1 MIAGEFDVVVIGAG
15 NAGMCA
21 ALAAR
26 GEGARVLVLEAAPF
40 DERGGNSRF
49 TAGALRFVYNGVDDL
64 LKLCD
69 LSETELATSDFG
81 TYTTDQYYDD
91 LGRLTD
97 YRSNPDMAELL
108 VTKSQ
113 ETLLWMRSQGI
124 RFAPMYSRQAFKH
137 EGKFVFW
144 GGLALEA
151 WGGGPGLV
159 EGLFKAAE
167 ERQIQVAYEARGE
180 ALIADDD
187 GVHGVV
193 AKVEGKTTRIPAKA
207 VILASGGFEANAE
220 MRTRYLGP
228 GWDLAKVRGTRFN
241 TGAGIKMALDIGAMP
256 YGNWSGCHAVGWDYN
271 APEFGDLAVGDNFQ
285 KHSYP
290 FAIMVNADGVRFC
303 DEGADF
309 RNYTYAKYGREILNQ
324 PHQFA
329 WQIFDQQVVHL
340 QRDEYRI
347 RQVTKVTADTIEG
360 LADKMAEYAP
370 VDKARFLETVREY
383 NAAVQRE
390 IPYNP
395 TVKDGR
401 TTKGLAINKT
411 NWAMPIE
418 KPPFEAYCTTCGV
431 TFTFGGLRIDTDGR
445 VLDTA
450 QKADPRPLCRGRA
463 RRWALLFQLPRR
475 DGPGFRVGI
484 RQNRRDHRR
493 HGSPAALSE
502 KLLRNQHCYAKMLT
516 DLTMREGIFAP
527 HKSED
532 QPGSAKPSLFL
543 SAPTRGESRNSAEQ
557 DWCVADIF
565 LAKQQNQ
572 PAWAWGIPALAP
584 GRGRAGFPPWISDS
598 TRSGDA
604 TSGDSPRHAT
614 GGGGANTRHV
624 DASNAKQNRST
635 RTPRPPVA
643 QRQRCQLP
651 RRRASPGRISSSL
664 YLLDA
669 CQLTA

>member
-1 MIAGEFDVVVIGAG
+1 MPPSAFRSWLGVAAAHAPLTYQMLISPEAVFSRLYGNFGGGEPQRELPGRAWLACLGEGRLARWGAAGYSVPRASLSGGNEMISGEFDVVVVGAG

-40 DERGGNSRF
+40 DERGGNSRY

-69 LSETELATSDFG
+69 LSETEIATSDFG
-81 TYTTDQYYDD
+81 TYTQDKYYDD

-108 VTKSQ
+108 ITKSQ

-151 WGGGPGLV
+151 WGGGPGLI

-167 ERQIQVAYEARGE
+167 ERQIQIAYEAKGE
-180 ALIADDD
+180 ALITDDD

-193 AKVEGKTTRIPAKA
+193 AKVAGKTTRIAAKS
-207 VILASGGFEANAE
+207 VVLACGGFEANAE

-241 TGAGIKMALDIGAMP
+241 TGAGIKMALDAGAMP

-309 RNYTYAKYGREILNQ
+309 RNYTYAKYGRLILEQ

-347 RQVTKVTADTIEG
+347 RQVTKVTADTIEA
-360 LADKMAEYAP
+360 LADKMAESAP
-370 VDKARFLETVREY
+370 VNKPRFLETIREY
-383 NAAVQRE
+383 NAAVQRD

-401 TTKGLAINKT
+401 TTRGLAIDKT
-411 NWAMPIE
+411 NWAMAIE
-418 KPPFEAYCTTCGV
+418 QPPFEAYCTTCGV
-431 TFTFGGLRIDTDGR
+431 TFTFGGVRIDTEGK

-450 QKADPRPLCRGRA
+450 QRPIPGLYAAGELVGGLFYFNYPGGTGLVSGSVFGKIAGTSAGRRA
-463 RRWALLFQLPRR
+463 R
-475 DGPGFRVGI
+475 
-484 RQNRRDHRR
+484 QN
-493 HGSPAALSE
+493 S
-502 KLLRNQHCYAKMLT
+502 
-516 DLTMREGIFAP
+516 
-527 HKSED
+527 
-532 QPGSAKPSLFL
+532 
-543 SAPTRGESRNSAEQ
+543 
-557 DWCVADIF
+557 
-565 LAKQQNQ
+565 
-572 PAWAWGIPALAP
+572 
-584 GRGRAGFPPWISDS
+584 
-598 TRSGDA
+598 
-604 TSGDSPRHAT
+604 
-614 GGGGANTRHV
+614 
-624 DASNAKQNRST
+624 
-635 RTPRPPVA
+635 
-643 QRQRCQLP
+643 
-651 RRRASPGRISSSL
+651 
-664 YLLDA
+664 
-669 CQLTA
+669 

>member
-1 MIAGEFDVVVIGAG
+1 MIVGEFDVVVVGAG

-108 VTKSQ
+108 VMKSQ

-167 ERQIQVAYEARGE
+167 ERQIQIAYEARGE

-383 NAAVQRE
+383 NAAVQQRHPLQPDGQGRPHHPGPRDQQEQLGYADRE
-390 IPYNP
+390 AALRGLLHDLRRHLHLWRPAHRHR
-395 TVKDGR
+395 GAGARHR
-401 TTKGLAINKT
+401 TEADS
-411 NWAMPIE
+411 WA
-418 KPPFEAYCTTCGV
+418 
-431 TFTFGGLRIDTDGR
+431 
-445 VLDTA
+445 
-450 QKADPRPLCRGRA
+450 LCRGRT
-463 RRWALLFQLPRR
+463 RRWAVLFQLPGR
-475 DGPGFRVGI
+475 DRSGFRLGL
-484 RQNRRDHRR
+484 RQNRRHYRWN
-493 HGSPAALSE
+493 GGP
-502 KLLRNQHCYAKMLT
+502 
-516 DLTMREGIFAP
+516 
-527 HKSED
+527 
-532 QPGSAKPSLFL
+532 
-543 SAPTRGESRNSAEQ
+543 
-557 DWCVADIF
+557 
-565 LAKQQNQ
+565 
-572 PAWAWGIPALAP
+572 PALN
-584 GRGRAGFPPWISDS
+584 SS
-598 TRSGDA
+598 
-604 TSGDSPRHAT
+604 
-614 GGGGANTRHV
+614 
-624 DASNAKQNRST
+624 
-635 RTPRPPVA
+635 
-643 QRQRCQLP
+643 RQEYRCDFLITVLVFF
-651 RRRASPGRISSSL
+651 RL
-664 YLLDA
+664 NLDA
-669 CQLTA
+669 GC

>member
-1 MIAGEFDVVVIGAG
+1 MAAGKIAGEYDVVVVGAG

-26 GEGARVLVLEAAPF
+26 ENGARVLVLEAAPF
-40 DERGGNSRF
+40 DERGGNSRY

-69 LSETELATSDFG
+69 LSEQEVATSDFG
-81 TYTTDQYYDD
+81 TYTTDKYYDD

-108 VTKSQ
+108 ITKSQ
-113 ETLLWMRSQGI
+113 ETMLWMRGKGI

-159 EGLFKAAE
+159 EGLFNALEKNG
-167 ERQIQVAYEARGE
+167 IDVAYEAHGE
-180 ALIADDD
+180 RLIADDD

-193 AKVEGKTTRIPAKA
+193 AKIEGTTTSIRAKA
-207 VILASGGFEANAE
+207 VVLACGGFEANAE

-241 TGAGIKMALDIGAMP
+241 TGGGIKMALEIGAMP

-309 RNYTYAKYGREILNQ
+309 RNYTYAKYGRLILEQ

-329 WQIFDQQVVHL
+329 WQIFDQQTVHL

-347 RQVTKVTADTIEG
+347 RQVTKVTANTIAE
-360 LADKMAEYAP
+360 LADKMAEYAA
-370 VDKARFLETVREY
+370 VDKARFLQTIAEF
-383 NAAVQRE
+383 NAAVQKDV
-390 IPYNP
+390 PYNP

-401 TTKGLAINKT
+401 GTVGIEPPKT
-411 NWAMPIE
+411 NWAMAIE

-431 TFTFGGLRIDTDGR
+431 TFTFGGVRIDTDGR

-450 QKADPRPLCRGRA
+450 QKAIPGLYAAGELVGGLFYFNYPGGTGLVSGSVFGKIAGTSAGKQVGR
-463 RRWALLFQLPRR
+463 
-475 DGPGFRVGI
+475 
-484 RQNRRDHRR
+484 
-493 HGSPAALSE
+493 
-502 KLLRNQHCYAKMLT
+502 
-516 DLTMREGIFAP
+516 
-527 HKSED
+527 
-532 QPGSAKPSLFL
+532 
-543 SAPTRGESRNSAEQ
+543 
-557 DWCVADIF
+557 
-565 LAKQQNQ
+565 
-572 PAWAWGIPALAP
+572 
-584 GRGRAGFPPWISDS
+584 
-598 TRSGDA
+598 
-604 TSGDSPRHAT
+604 
-614 GGGGANTRHV
+614 
-624 DASNAKQNRST
+624 NA
-635 RTPRPPVA
+635 
-643 QRQRCQLP
+643 
-651 RRRASPGRISSSL
+651 
-664 YLLDA
+664 
-669 CQLTA
+669 

>member
-187 GVHGVV
+187 GVHGIV
-193 AKVEGKTTRIPAKA
+193 AKVEGRTTRVPAKA

-450 QKADPRPLCRGRA
+450 QKAIPGLYAAGELVGGLFYFNYPGGTGLVSGSVFGKIA
-463 RRWALLFQLPRR
+463 GTTAGTASLRR
-475 DGPGFRVGI
+475 
-484 RQNRRDHRR
+484 
-493 HGSPAALSE
+493 
-502 KLLRNQHCYAKMLT
+502 
-516 DLTMREGIFAP
+516 
-527 HKSED
+527 
-532 QPGSAKPSLFL
+532 
-543 SAPTRGESRNSAEQ
+543 
-557 DWCVADIF
+557 
-565 LAKQQNQ
+565 
-572 PAWAWGIPALAP
+572 
-584 GRGRAGFPPWISDS
+584 
-598 TRSGDA
+598 
-604 TSGDSPRHAT
+604 
-614 GGGGANTRHV
+614 
-624 DASNAKQNRST
+624 
-635 RTPRPPVA
+635 
-643 QRQRCQLP
+643 
-651 RRRASPGRISSSL
+651 
-664 YLLDA
+664 
-669 CQLTA
+669 